1 MLNSVVTPNRG
12 HPVVYYF
19 ASGAAV
25 WGQAITPSIAHL
37 VQTQRWIAIDYARIA
52 PGIVFQ
58 IVSGQVM
65 TPHVIDQSTFRL
77 HADAAT
83 LRQAMSSPEATPDAV
98 LRCEV
103 GDACALKL
111 WGRVSKDEQAPPWDP
126 QSHDGAA
133 MTVPIIFTVTFW
145 EIAPSSEAQIRNLTR
160 EVAEKDRLIRE
171 LTGKVALAMC
181 SQ

>member
-12 HPVVYYF
+12 HPVVHHF
-19 ASGAAV
+19 AAGAAV
-25 WGQAITPSIAHL
+25 WGQKITPSIAHL
-37 VQTQRWIAIDYARIA
+37 VQSQRRIAIDYERVA

-58 IVSGQVM
+58 VVSGQVM
-65 TPHVIDQSTFRL
+65 IPHVVDQSTFRF

-83 LRQAMSSPEATPDAV
+83 LRHAMSSPEATPDAV

-103 GDACALKL
+103 GDACALRL
-111 WGRVSKDEQAPPWDP
+111 WGRVAMQEQAPQWEH
-126 QSHDGAA
+126 QSHDGSA

-145 EIAPSSEAQIRNLTR
+145 EISRSSEAQIRNLTR
-160 EVAEKDRLIRE
+160 EAAEKDSVIRE
-171 LTGKVALAMC
+171 LSGKVALAMC